1 MAKYYGKVG
10 FIKTEETAPGVYSEK
25 SIERPYKGDIQR
37 NYRRWVASS
46 ENINSN
52 LTLDN
57 IISIIADDFAY
68 ENTYAM
74 RYVEFSGSFWEITNI
89 ELQRPRINLTIGG
102 VYNRQEEPE
111 DESTDDESTEDS
123 EIPTE

>member
-10 FIKTEETAPGVYSEK
+10 FITTENTSPGVYSEK
-25 SIERPYKGDIQR
+25 AIERSYKGDIQR

-57 IISIIADDFAY
+57 VISIIADDFAY
-68 ENTYAM
+68 DNTYAM

-111 DESTDDESTEDS
+111 EPENDDSTEDS
-123 EIPTE
+123 EIPAE